1 MKSFLS
7 AQASEFRHGYQ
18 VKNDTGP
25 ASRAMQK
32 RLIVEEFKE
41 FLDSG
46 LNEQSPSL
54 KRTATAGRPLSKRL
68 SQKDLMSQLLSR
80 MQDSPRFYSVPI
92 MTSTPSP
99 SNYGPPPPI
108 VELTIEQQFK
118 MRQIEDAL
126 KNEESAKEDI
136 ITIFLALQ
144 KQNFVLSNSLTN
156 LLKNWPKP
164 TQLDPTT
171 IDEVLSKFGI
181 SSETK
186 DWVST
191 WVMPSNTSA
200 VLVTKM
206 TVLQIFVKLSTT
218 YRTN

>member
-1 MKSFLS
+1 
-7 AQASEFRHGYQ
+7 
-18 VKNDTGP
+18 
-25 ASRAMQK
+25 
-32 RLIVEEFKE
+32 
-41 FLDSG
+41 
-46 LNEQSPSL
+46 
-54 KRTATAGRPLSKRL
+54 
-68 SQKDLMSQLLSR
+68 
-80 MQDSPRFYSVPI
+80 
-92 MTSTPSP
+92 MTSIPSP

-126 KNEESAKEDI
+126 KKEDSAKEDI

-186 DWVST
+186 D
-191 WVMPSNTSA
+191 
-200 VLVTKM
+200 
-206 TVLQIFVKLSTT
+206 
-218 YRTN
+218 

>member
-1 MKSFLS
+1 
-7 AQASEFRHGYQ
+7 
-18 VKNDTGP
+18 
-25 ASRAMQK
+25 
-32 RLIVEEFKE
+32 
-41 FLDSG
+41 
-46 LNEQSPSL
+46 
-54 KRTATAGRPLSKRL
+54 
-68 SQKDLMSQLLSR
+68 
-80 MQDSPRFYSVPI
+80 

-108 VELTIEQQFK
+108 TDLTLEQQFK

-126 KNEESAKEDI
+126 KNKESSKEDI
-136 ITIFLALQ
+136 ITVFLALQ

-186 DWVST
+186 D
-191 WVMPSNTSA
+191 
-200 VLVTKM
+200 
-206 TVLQIFVKLSTT
+206 
-218 YRTN
+218 

>member
-1 MKSFLS
+1 VT
-7 AQASEFRHGYQ
+7 AGTTFRRWL
-18 VKNDTGP
+18 VTKLMDI
-25 ASRAMQK
+25 A
-32 RLIVEEFKE
+32 E

-54 KRTATAGRPLSKRL
+54 KRTDTAGRRSSKHLSLKVSLNPLD
-68 SQKDLMSQLLSR
+68 SQMLGL
-80 MQDSPRFYSVPI
+80 PRSFNVPI

-99 SNYGPPPPI
+99 SSYGPPPPI

-126 KNEESAKEDI
+126 NNEKSAKEDI

-186 DWVST
+186 D
-191 WVMPSNTSA
+191 
-200 VLVTKM
+200 
-206 TVLQIFVKLSTT
+206 
-218 YRTN
+218 

>member
-1 MKSFLS
+1 
-7 AQASEFRHGYQ
+7 
-18 VKNDTGP
+18 
-25 ASRAMQK
+25 
-32 RLIVEEFKE
+32 
-41 FLDSG
+41 
-46 LNEQSPSL
+46 
-54 KRTATAGRPLSKRL
+54 
-68 SQKDLMSQLLSR
+68 
-80 MQDSPRFYSVPI
+80 

-99 SNYGPPPPI
+99 SSYGPPPPI

-126 KNEESAKEDI
+126 RKEESAKKDI

-181 SSETK
+181 LSETK
-186 DWVST
+186 D
-191 WVMPSNTSA
+191 
-200 VLVTKM
+200 
-206 TVLQIFVKLSTT
+206 
-218 YRTN
+218 